1 MKEIMKTTFEE
12 MLAHFKGEYT
22 GVVEQYNRLLFRMY
36 KLERIVKYT
45 QEQNKILE
53 KLNAEK
59 DTFYDMLPIKY
70 IPMVEDFDLCDPK
83 ILN

>member
-1 MKEIMKTTFEE
+1 
-12 MLAHFKGEYT
+12 
-22 GVVEQYNRLLFRMY
+22 MY